1 MSDGEVGG
9 SARRQELLE
18 AAYGYVLER
27 GLADLSLRPLATAI
41 GSSPRV
47 LLFLFGS
54 KDGLV
59 RALLARARADELDVL
74 DRVRR
79 AGSAGGPRA
88 AADAIWAWLAAAEHR
103 GLLTLWLE
111 GYARALVESDGV
123 WEGFADRTVRDWLG
137 LLDEVSTEADDVDR
151 TLLLAVLRGCL
162 LDLLATGDVA
172 RTSAAVDRYLR
183 MIDERDVAG

>member
-1 MSDGEVGG
+1 MSDGDVGG

-74 DRVRR
+74 DRVRQ
-79 AGSAGGPRA
+79 AGSTGGPGA

-123 WEGFADRTVRDWLG
+123 WKDFAARTVRDWLG

-172 RTSAAVDRYLR
+172 RTSAAVDRYLH

>member
-9 SARRQELLE
+9 SARRHELLE

-74 DRVRR
+74 DRVRQ

-88 AADAIWAWLAAAEHR
+88 AADAIWAWLAAPERR

-123 WEGFADRTVRDWLG
+123 WEGFASRTVRDWLG

-162 LDLLATGDVA
+162 LDLLASGDVA

-183 MIDERDVAG
+183 MIDERAVAG

>member
-41 GSSPRV
+41 GSRPRV

-74 DRVRR
+74 DRVRQ
-79 AGSAGGPRA
+79 AGSTGGPGA

-172 RTSAAVDRYLR
+172 RTSAAVDRYLH